1 VTRGAAW
8 TRALLVVAGVLVV
21 DQVSKA
27 LVRSDI
33 TPGEQVR
40 VTGFFH
46 LVNTRNTGIAFGGLG
61 GTWLVSVLVVVAL
74 VGIVAVFNS
83 YATRRLAWLP
93 AGLLLGGAIGNI
105 IDRLHDSGVTD
116 FLKFPHWPQFN
127 IADTAITVGVLSL
140 FFVLDDRETSGEA
153 SEATADEPAGET
165 RA

>member
-40 VTGFFH
+40 ITGFFH
-46 LVNTRNTGIAFGGLG
+46 LVNTRNDGIAFGGLG
-61 GTWLVSVLVVVAL
+61 GTWLVTVLVLVAL

-127 IADTAITVGVLSL
+127 VADIAITVGVLSL
-140 FFVLDDRETSGEA
+140 FLVLEDPKQR
-153 SEATADEPAGET
+153 DEPAEET
-165 RA
+165 TA

>member
-40 VTGFFH
+40 ITGFFH
-46 LVNTRNTGIAFGGLG
+46 LVNTRNDGIAFGGLG
-61 GTWLVSVLVVVAL
+61 GTWLVTVLVLVAL

-127 IADTAITVGVLSL
+127 VADIAITVGVLSL
-140 FFVLDDRETSGEA
+140 FLVLEDPKKR
-153 SEATADEPAGET
+153 DEPAQET
-165 RA
+165 TA